1 MMQEE
6 LAKVTSRQQ
15 QLSVSDSAAQQ
26 QLAALAEAYEK
37 ASTACAAAEG
47 EERRLGLLLQDSE
60 AQVLQAQQKES
71 QVRLVLMH
79 HPSVFM
85 AKYFCQVSSL
95 DLILLGLLS

>member
-15 QLSVSDSAAQQ
+15 QLSVSESAAKQQ
-26 QLAALAEAYEK
+26 VAALAEAYEK

-60 AQVLQAQQKES
+60 AQLLQAQQKEG
-71 QVRLVLMH
+71 QVQHILMQ
-79 HPSVFM
+79 HPSV
-85 AKYFCQVSSL
+85 SSTKCPPVL
-95 DLILLGLLS
+95 T

>member
-15 QLSVSDSAAQQ
+15 QLSVSESAAQQ
-26 QLAALAEAYEK
+26 QVAALAEAYEK

-60 AQVLQAQQKES
+60 AQLLQAQQKES

-79 HPSVFM
+79 HPSVFI
-85 AKYFCQVSSL
+85 ANYPPVL
-95 DLILLGLLS
+95 T